1 MIPKSIVIQGF
12 KSFAKKQVFN
22 FPEKAGFYF
31 LTGKNELEPALEAN
45 GAGKS
50 TLWEALIWCLY
61 GKTSRNLKA
70 TDIGNWQGK
79 HKCFVE
85 YCFEYK
91 DTSYTI
97 VRSWNPN
104 SLRLSQNGE
113 DLKDIEQVQLE
124 EIIRLD
130 FDSFLYSVIFSQF
143 RTMFLDLKPA
153 DKSSVLSSILQL
165 DQWEEYSDK
174 AKSRV
179 NWLQTLRSDTSEHVE
194 YCKGQ
199 IKGLESVDY
208 SQSILEW
215 GENQRKKLENV
226 QEELKNVVNQLKII
240 KEEGEKLVS
249 NRGDFE
255 ANLEQ
260 FNTKKAQFDSDFSEI
275 QAEIRE
281 ISSEKNKLIGELGVL
296 EREKAKFDGVEGVCP
311 YCNQEVSEAHL
322 EQETT
327 KISTKIG
334 KIQHKIAGLG
344 SDLAEAKAISEEISS
359 DSSKIFSEI
368 SSISYKI
375 ASINT
380 QLTSLKRESQN
391 ILNSQTK
398 LQVNFKQLQQEENP
412 YIEKRDQQQLLISNL
427 KESISKG
434 QKDILS
440 VDTKISSFE
449 YWIKGFKEIRLFL
462 ISEVLTHLEV
472 EVNNA
477 LYQLGLQDWKIEFS
491 IDKVN
496 KSGTVRKGFTV
507 LIYSP
512 YNEEPVA
519 WESWSGGEGQRLRLA
534 GALGLSNLILARN
547 GAESFIEVYDEPSQF
562 LSSKGISDL
571 LDTLNDRARDQNKQ
585 IWVIDHRSFE
595 YPFDGMYSIIKDKEG
610 SRFETY
616 D

>member
-1 MIPKSIVIQGF
+1 MIPKSITIQGF
-12 KSFAKKQVFN
+12 KSFSKKQTFN
-22 FPEKAGFYF
+22 FPDKAGFYF

-70 TDIGNWQGK
+70 TDVGNWQGK
-79 HKCFVE
+79 YKCAVE
-85 YCFEYK
+85 YKFEQNGVLYEILR
-91 DTSYTI
+91 T
-97 VRSWNPN
+97 WNSN
-104 SLRLSQNGE
+104 SLKLSENNE
-113 DLKDIEQVQLE
+113 ELKDVEQAQIE
-124 EIIRLD
+124 EIIKLD

-153 DKSSVLSSILQL
+153 DKSSILSSILQL

-179 NWLQTLRSDTSEHVE
+179 NWLGSLRADTSEHVE

-215 GENQRKKLENV
+215 GENHRKKLENV
-226 QEELKNVVNQLKII
+226 QEELKNVVNQLKTI

-249 NRGDFE
+249 KRGDFE
-255 ANLEQ
+255 AKLAQ
-260 FNTKKAQFDSDFSEI
+260 FNTKKAQFDADFSEI

-281 ISSEKNKLIGELGVL
+281 INTEITKLSTELGIL
-296 EREKAKFDGVEGVCP
+296 ARNWTKLDEVEGVCP
-311 YCNQEVSEAHL
+311 YCLQEVSEKHL
-322 EQETT
+322 QHELEEIQSKMDKIQAEKKELEADLVEAK
-327 KISTKIG
+327 KIS
-334 KIQHKIAGLG
+334 
-344 SDLAEAKAISEEISS
+344 SEISS
-359 DSSKIFSEI
+359 DNTKIFSEI
-368 SSISYKI
+368 SSISYEI
-375 ASINT
+375 ASITT
-380 QLTSLKRESQN
+380 QLTSLKRESQTV
-391 ILNSQTK
+391 LNSQTK
-398 LQVNFKQLQQEENP
+398 LQATFKQLQQEENP
-412 YIEKRDQQQLLISNL
+412 YIEKRDQQQVLISNL
-427 KESISKG
+427 KESITKG
-434 QKDILS
+434 QKDILD
-440 VDTKISSFE
+440 VDSKISSFD

-491 IDKVN
+491 IDKIN
-496 KSGTVRKGFTV
+496 KSGSVRKGFTV

-547 GAESFIEVYDEPSQF
+547 GAESFIEVYDEPSQY

-571 LDTLNDRARDQNKQ
+571 LDTLNDRAREQNKQ
-585 IWVIDHRSFE
+585 IWIIDHRSIE
-595 YPFDGMYSIIKDKEG
+595 YPFDGSYSVVKDKEG
-610 SRFETY
+610 SKFELY
-616 D
+616 E